1 MKIIEYDPKY
11 EEDEKDLLVEL
22 EEYIVS
28 IDKDE
33 LDQVGE
39 RYREEYLGILLDN
52 MAMKQGKVYLA
63 IESDKAIGL
72 VAGSIKEWEYAD
84 HLDYKCPKT
93 GIVEE
98 LIVTRRV
105 RALGIGKELLKR
117 IEQYFTEKGC
127 EYADIDVFAYNNN
140 AINFYDRNDYHARMH
155 TLIKKL

>member
-1 MKIIEYDPKY
+1 MKKMQ
-11 EEDEKDLLVEL
+11 KTCLLNL
-22 EEYIVS
+22 
-28 IDKDE
+28 
-33 LDQVGE
+33 
-39 RYREEYLGILLDN
+39 
-52 MAMKQGKVYLA
+52 GKVYLA

>member
-1 MKIIEYDPKY
+1 MKIIEYDSKY
-11 EEDEKDLLVEL
+11 EEDAKDLLVEL

-28 IDKDE
+28 IDQDE
-33 LDQVGE
+33 LEQIHND
-39 RYREEYLGILLDN
+39 YRIKMTEYDLNNVSDYN
-52 MAMKQGKVYLA
+52 GKCYLA
-63 IESDKAIGL
+63 IEDDKAIGL
-72 VAGSIKEWEYAD
+72 IMGTIRQYDEHDY
-84 HLDYKCPKT
+84 LDYKCPKT

>member
-1 MKIIEYDPKY
+1 MKIIEYDSKY
-11 EEDEKDLLVEL
+11 EEDAKDLLVEL

-28 IDKDE
+28 IDEDE

-63 IESDKAIGL
+63 IEDGKAIGL

-98 LIVTRRV
+98 LIVTARV

-117 IEQYFTEKGC
+117 VIEEARTYGCGAVHITASDMGVKLYTAYGFKHNGNFMQY
-127 EYADIDVFAYNNN
+127 N
-140 AINFYDRNDYHARMH
+140 
-155 TLIKKL
+155 L

>member
-11 EEDEKDLLVEL
+11 EEDAKDLLVEL

-93 GIVEE
+93 GIVEDNILQKKDVNMQILTFLHIIIML
-98 LIVTRRV
+98 LIFM
-105 RALGIGKELLKR
+105 
-117 IEQYFTEKGC
+117 IEMITMQEC
-127 EYADIDVFAYNNN
+127 I
-140 AINFYDRNDYHARMH
+140 H
-155 TLIKKL
+155 